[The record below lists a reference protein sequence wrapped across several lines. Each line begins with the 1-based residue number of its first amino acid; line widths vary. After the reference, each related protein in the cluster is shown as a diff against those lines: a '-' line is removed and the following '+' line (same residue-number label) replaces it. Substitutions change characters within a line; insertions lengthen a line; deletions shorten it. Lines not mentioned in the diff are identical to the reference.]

1 LTDDAGVGGPAWSA
15 PLEVFAIDRD
25 ASEGTVGGYARCG
38 EEGDEKDGGELHCKA
53 RRKVAQ
59 REKLN

>member
-1 LTDDAGVGGPAWSA
+1 MTDDAGVGGPAWSA

-53 RRKVAQ
+53 TRK
-59 REKLN
+59 